1 MAVPDENQ
9 PGTLGAPDAA
19 ASPAAAP
26 DAAADPGAPIADPAV
41 VPLDDSPSA
50 DQDKPAAMA
59 PLPEPTNVLMEYPT
73 FLPLEGKGWDDE
85 GITLPLASDTLARS
99 QEILQAQ
106 PNIDP
111 TKTPEGRD
119 WAIYAQEGRGSQVLG
134 DYFQRTVQREGAD
147 FRQVVQSEHGP
158 LAASAPKLQENTGG
172 VKLTGEAAVLRV
184 RHLMGLGTVVSVP
197 LWHSGFWLTFKAPND
212 GAMLEL
218 HRRLTEEKISLG
230 RATYG
235 LAFANNSVFFAGT
248 IMDFA
253 LNHVY
258 DTSLKNKE
266 DFRSKISSL
275 DIPIIAW
282 GLACTMWPRG
292 FQYARSVLDQSVAPA
307 KVIREKLNL
316 SKLLFTDTQ
325 SLTPWQIAHMGKR
338 HGNTMTDESV
348 QRYRD
353 EFTRGQGRTVEIN
366 DKLKMTLRVPS
377 LDQYVTNGTRW
388 VNNIVAMVDK
398 SFATPRDG
406 EQRDEYILNHGK
418 ATNFR
423 QYGHWVS
430 SIEAAGDVIDQPD
443 TLDEIFDSLSSD
455 ESIRDAFFKAVR
467 EFMEDAMV
475 AVVAVPT
482 FEPDEQKLTLPRKP
496 HLLPLDVLS
505 TFFTL
510 LVQKVDKV
518 VGRP

>member
-1 MAVPDENQ
+1 MAIPEDE
-9 PGTLGAPDAA
+9 PGTLGAQP
-19 ASPAAAP
+19 SPESSAAAAP
-26 DAAADPGAPIADPAV
+26 ATA
-41 VPLDDSPSA
+41 DDSPGEHSA
-50 DQDKPAAMA
+50 PVVT
-59 PLPEPTNVLMEYPT
+59 PREEPTNVLMEHPT
-73 FLPLEGKGWDDE
+73 FLPLDAAGWDE
-85 GITLPLASDTLARS
+85 SAITLPLASETLERS
-99 QEILQAQ
+99 AEILTGQ
-106 PNIDP
+106 PNLDP

-119 WAIYAQEGRGSQVLG
+119 WAVYATEGRGSQVLA

-158 LAASAPKLQENTGG
+158 LAASAPRLQENTGG

-218 HRRLTEEKISLG
+218 HRRLTDEKISLG

-292 FQYARSVLDQSVAPA
+292 FQYARSVLDQSVSPT
-307 KVIREKLNL
+307 KVVREKLNL

-325 SLTPWQIAHMGKR
+325 SLTPWQITHMGKR

-353 EFTRGQGRTVEIN
+353 EFTRGQGREVVIN
-366 DKLKMTLRVPS
+366 DKLKMSLKVPS
-377 LDQYVTNGTRW
+377 LDQYITNGTRW

-398 SFATPRDG
+398 SFATPREG

-455 ESIRDAFFKAVR
+455 ETIRDTFFKAVR

-475 AVVAVPT
+475 AMIAVPT
-482 FEPDEQKLTLPRKP
+482 FEPEEQKLTLPRRP

-505 TFFTL
+505 VFFTL

-518 VGRP
+518 VGRA